1 MATLQAPEH
10 YKILIEKLASDSDLE
25 KYKFKTIIVDDH
37 HVELETIINN
47 RKLIYPLTKDYDYSK
62 IKAWL
67 ISALKTIEQ
76 EDDRDET
83 IQNNGEETDN
93 EQTDN
98 EQTDNEQ
105 TDNEQTDNEQTDN
118 EDEKDGGIMSQLP
131 SGRTIAVG
139 VGGTIILGS
148 IVGLS
153 IYSIKSLK
161 AIDASPQGDKVTID
175 NYSSDESL

>member
-37 HVELETIINN
+37 HVELEIIVNN

-83 IQNNGEETDN
+83 IQNNGEEIDN
-93 EQTDN
+93 EQV
-98 EQTDNEQ
+98 
-105 TDNEQTDNEQTDN
+105 DN

-139 VGGTIILGS
+139 VGGAIILGS

-161 AIDASPQGDKVTID
+161 AIDASPQGNKVTID

>member
-37 HVELETIINN
+37 HVELEIIVNN
-47 RKLIYPLTKDYDYSK
+47 RKLIYPLTKYYDYSK

-83 IQNNGEETDN
+83 IQNNGEEIDN
-93 EQTDN
+93 EQV
-98 EQTDNEQ
+98 
-105 TDNEQTDNEQTDN
+105 DN

-139 VGGTIILGS
+139 VGGAIILGS

-161 AIDASPQGDKVTID
+161 AIDASPQGNKVTID

>member
-25 KYKFKTIIVDDH
+25 KYKFKTIVDDH
-37 HVELETIINN
+37 HVELEIIVNN

-83 IQNNGEETDN
+83 IQNNGEEIDN
-93 EQTDN
+93 EQV
-98 EQTDNEQ
+98 
-105 TDNEQTDNEQTDN
+105 DN

-139 VGGTIILGS
+139 VGGAIILGS

-161 AIDASPQGDKVTID
+161 AIDASPQGNKVTID